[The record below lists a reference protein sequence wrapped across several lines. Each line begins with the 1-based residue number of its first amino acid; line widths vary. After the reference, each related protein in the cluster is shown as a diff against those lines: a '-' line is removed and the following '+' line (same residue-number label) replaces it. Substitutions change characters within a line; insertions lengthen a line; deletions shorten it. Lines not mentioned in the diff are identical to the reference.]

1 MHDSSYCT
9 FEEAPADASEKKNM
23 IQVVQYRTYSTYDI
37 HMSDYSTWAS
47 ARHISYLRDR
57 SWKSGT
63 ALVSGRPLIAMSP
76 SSFRLRGFRLE
87 FNLIEEAPVM
97 SHVQL

>member
-9 FEEAPADASEKKNM
+9 FEEAPADASEKK
-23 IQVVQYRTYSTYDI
+23 ITVVQNERTYDI